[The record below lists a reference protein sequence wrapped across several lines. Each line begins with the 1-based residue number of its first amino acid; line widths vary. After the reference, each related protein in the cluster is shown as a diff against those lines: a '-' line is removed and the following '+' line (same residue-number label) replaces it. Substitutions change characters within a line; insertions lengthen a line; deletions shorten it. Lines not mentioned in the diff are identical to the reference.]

1 MTGALADTLADTL
14 AGPVAG
20 FVRLFSGLGALS
32 IIEVR

>member
-1 MTGALADTLADTL
+1 MTGALADTL